1 VPGVFLGSVGA
12 AHDRDALD
20 ACGITHVLTV
30 AGGFPPKF
38 PDVYE
43 YLVIDVADV
52 SSENLDAHFEK
63 CLKFIARALLDGG
76 RVLVHCFAGRS
87 RSSTVVAAYVMATEG
102 LSLEETMALI
112 KNARPCAMP
121 NAGFAKQL
129 AAFERRLS
137 AARSEGRLL
146 GRVQL
151 DAAND
156 GINRLA
162 AVAVDAAAG
171 LESDASSEDEE
182 REEEEGKGKVS
193 DPCEPEEDD
202 ETNAEGRGG
211 RPRASSR
218 RGWRDDRRE
227 GELRGVA
234 RRARRRCS
242 SSAGSSTARHVPIGV
257 PRLTT
262 LYYRLRRKN
271 ARAWRHCAPL
281 ASCPKSI
288 SILANATRTV
298 IARRASGA
306 TGSPGARGSR
316 HGAVHAW
323 LERGDEVPGRAGT
336 PAPSSTRAS
345 SPELPRALRP
355 RPRR

>member
-1 VPGVFLGSVGA
+1 MPVRKKRLTTPSHKKTPRPAAKKIKEDSVPAEVVPGVFLGSVGA

-52 SSENLDAHFEK
+52 ASENLDAHFEK

-102 LSLEETMALI
+102 LSLGETMALI
-112 KNARPCAMP
+112 QNARPCAMP
-121 NAGFAKQL
+121 NAGFAAQL

-171 LESDASSEDEE
+171 LESDASSVDEE
-182 REEEEGKGKVS
+182 REEEEGKEKVS
-193 DPCEPEEDD
+193 DPEPEEDD
-202 ETNAEGRGG
+202 EANAEEEGG
-211 RPRASSR
+211 DP
-218 RGWRDDRRE
+218 
-227 GELRGVA
+227 A
-234 RRARRRCS
+234 RLPAE
-242 SSAGSSTARHVPIGV
+242 A
-257 PRLTT
+257 
-262 LYYRLRRKN
+262 
-271 ARAWRHCAPL
+271 
-281 ASCPKSI
+281 
-288 SILANATRTV
+288 
-298 IARRASGA
+298 GA
-306 TGSPGARGSR
+306 TTEAK
-316 HGAVHAW
+316 
-323 LERGDEVPGRAGT
+323 GR
-336 PAPSSTRAS
+336 
-345 SPELPRALRP
+345 
-355 RPRR
+355 